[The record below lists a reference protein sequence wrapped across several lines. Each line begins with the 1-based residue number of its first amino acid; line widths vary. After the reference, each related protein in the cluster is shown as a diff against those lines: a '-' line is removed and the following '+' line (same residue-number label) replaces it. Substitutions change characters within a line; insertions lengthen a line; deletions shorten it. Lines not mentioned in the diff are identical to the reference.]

1 MNKKSYQEWLKDP
14 RWIKRRNEI
23 LTRDKN
29 TCQFCGAQDKYLHV
43 HHREYFDG
51 FFPWEYPDSDLV
63 TLCEDCHKYIHKNA
77 HAKSIDVEIGQV
89 FLHEHSD
96 YTNTAIVY
104 HVDYFNNRIYT
115 IECDDCAG
123 YDSIYDNVNT
133 YDYFHKKYD
142 TISCNKNE
150 TIWLFETWFVYVSDH
165 LEETPIEFRYNYDE
179 IIRRNP
185 YLQEILDN
193 RELYEYRY

>member
-43 HHREYFDG
+43 HHRKYFDG
-51 FFPWEYPDSDLV
+51 FLPWEYPDSTLV
-63 TLCEDCHKYIHKNA
+63 TLCEDCHKYIHDNA
-77 HAKSIDVEIGQV
+77 NAKSIDVEIGQV

-96 YTNTAIVY
+96 YTNMAIVY
-104 HVDYFNNRIYT
+104 YVDYLNKMIYT

-123 YDSIYDNVNT
+123 YDSIYENVST

-142 TISCNKNE
+142 EISCNKDK
-150 TIWLFETWFVYVSDH
+150 TIWLFETWFLYISDH
-165 LEETPIEFRYNYDE
+165 LEKTPIEFRYNYDE